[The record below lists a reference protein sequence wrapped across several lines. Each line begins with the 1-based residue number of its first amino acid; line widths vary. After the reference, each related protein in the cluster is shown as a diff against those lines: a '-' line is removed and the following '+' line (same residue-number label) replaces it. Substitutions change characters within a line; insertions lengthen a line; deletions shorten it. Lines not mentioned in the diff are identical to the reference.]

1 MKAAAQGD
9 GVYLRTYLAP
19 FAPWLDRTDVTDILV
34 NQPGEI
40 WFETR
45 GEPLTRVE
53 APQIDAVT
61 LQRLTQQIA
70 AASHQGVSRELP
82 LLAATLP
89 NGARV
94 QVIAP
99 PATRRHFAL
108 AIRKHDIGDLS
119 LDDYAQSGLLK
130 GVARIGHDGDREI
143 DDQLEALLDAGDVQ
157 AFLSHAVRRGKNVLI
172 SGGTASGK
180 TTFLN
185 ALLKEVP
192 HNDRV
197 IVIEDTPEIFLSQAN
212 SVGLVAVR
220 GELGEARVSVEELLK
235 AALRMRPDRLLVGE
249 IRGAEAFSFLRAV
262 NTGHPGSMTTV
273 HADSPKGAF
282 DQIAF
287 MALQAGTNL
296 TRSDIIDYARS
307 VIDIVVQLTR
317 AGGRRAIAGIEFT
330 RRGSAVSA

>member
-1 MKAAAQGD
+1 MSAAAQGEG
-9 GVYLRTYLAP
+9 GVYLRAYLAP
-19 FAPWLDRTDVTDILV
+19 FAPWLERADVTDILV

-45 GEPLTRVE
+45 SEPLTRVD
-53 APQIDAVT
+53 APQIDAVM
-61 LQRLTQQIA
+61 LQRLAQQIA
-70 AASHQGVSRELP
+70 AVSHQGVNREHP

-94 QVIAP
+94 QVVAP

-108 AIRKHDIGDLS
+108 AIRKHDIGDLN
-119 LDDYAQSGLLK
+119 LDDYARSGMLK
-130 GVARIGHDGDREI
+130 GVARIDHDGDRKM
-143 DDQLEALLDAGDVQ
+143 DARLSALLDEGEIQ
-157 AFLSHAVRRGKNVLI
+157 AFLSLAVRAGRNILI

-185 ALLKEVP
+185 ALLKEMP
-192 HNDRV
+192 REDRV
-197 IVIEDTPEIFLSQAN
+197 IVIEDTPEVHLSQPN

-220 GELGEARVSVEELLK
+220 GELGEARVGVEELLK

-273 HADSPKGAF
+273 HADSPRGAF

-287 MALQAGTNL
+287 MALQAEL
-296 TRSDIIDYARS
+296 IS
-307 VIDIVVQLTR
+307 R
-317 AGGRRAIAGIEFT
+317 AVTSSIT
-330 RRGSAVSA
+330 PAV

>member
-1 MKAAAQGD
+1 MNAAAHGD
-9 GVYLRTYLAP
+9 GGVYLRTYLAP
-19 FAPWLDRTDVTDILV
+19 FAPWLERPDVTDILV

-53 APQIDAVT
+53 APQLDAVM
-61 LQRLTQQIA
+61 LQRLTQQVA
-70 AASHQGVSRELP
+70 AASHQGVNREHP

-94 QVIAP
+94 QVVAP
-99 PATRRHFAL
+99 PATRRHLAL

-119 LDDYAQSGLLK
+119 LDDYARGGMLK
-130 GVARIGHDGDREI
+130 GVARIDGEGDRE
-143 DDQLEALLDAGDVQ
+143 LNERLSGLLDSGDAQ
-157 AFLSHAVRRGKNVLI
+157 AFLSQAVRSGKNILI

-192 HNDRV
+192 RNDRV
-197 IVIEDTPEIFLSQAN
+197 IVIEDTPEIHVSQPN

-220 GELGEARVSVEELLK
+220 GELGEARVGVEELLK
-235 AALRMRPDRLLVGE
+235 ASLRMRPDRLLVGE
-249 IRGAEAFSFLRAV
+249 IRGAEAFSFLRAI

-273 HADSPKGAF
+273 HADSPRGAF

-296 TRSDIIDYARS
+296 TRGDIVDYARS

-317 AGGRRAIAGIEFT
+317 AGGRRAIAGIEFAKG
-330 RRGSAVSA
+330 RQS